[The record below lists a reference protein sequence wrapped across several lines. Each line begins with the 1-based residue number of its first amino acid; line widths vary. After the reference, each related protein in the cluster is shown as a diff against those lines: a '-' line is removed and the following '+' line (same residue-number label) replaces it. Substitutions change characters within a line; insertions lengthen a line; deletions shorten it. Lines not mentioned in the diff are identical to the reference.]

1 MERMSKHTTGH
12 FIAVEGADGVGKSTV
27 LKLLLPKLR
36 ETGRYSGVLFFHW
49 KPTKGNLNEGGIPET
64 VPHDPRGSKPR
75 GRLLSFVYLC
85 YHWLSFLV
93 GYFKNVAPALRAGK
107 LVIADRYTYD
117 ILLDPHRFRLNLP
130 RWLLCVFVKT
140 LPQPDV
146 VLALIA
152 EPETIVARKH
162 ELSIEEIIA
171 YQNQLKSGIIPY
183 VLLINADGSPDQ
195 VAQDAFSKIASALT
209 INFKDA

>member
-1 MERMSKHTTGH
+1 MSKQTTGC

-27 LKLLLPKLR
+27 LKLLLPKLM
-36 ETGRYSGVLFFHW
+36 ESGRHSGVLFFHW

-130 RWLLCVFVKT
+130 DWMLRVFVTT
-140 LPQPDV
+140 LPHPDA

-152 EPETIVARKH
+152 DPATIRKRKP
-162 ELSIEEIIA
+162 ELSEKEIAA
-171 YQNQLKSGIIPY
+171 YQARLEAAPIPRLRI
-183 VLLINADGSPDQ
+183 VSADAAP
-195 VAQDAFSKIASALT
+195 VAVVDEAFRSLRGGE
-209 INFKDA
+209 